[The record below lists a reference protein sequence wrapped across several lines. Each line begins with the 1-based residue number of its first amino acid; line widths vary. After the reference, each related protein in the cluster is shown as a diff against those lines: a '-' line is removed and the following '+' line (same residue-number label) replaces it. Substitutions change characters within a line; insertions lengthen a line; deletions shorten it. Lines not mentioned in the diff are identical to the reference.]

1 MTGPDPR
8 RAMPPVPKKIVVI
21 AGFGWSLVNFRLELL
36 KRMVA
41 NGHDVL
47 ALAPDIDDDTAEAL
61 AERGIRHATFPLERT
76 GTNPL
81 RDLGSL
87 RALIGILRRE
97 RPDVILP
104 YTMKPIVYGCL
115 AALFT
120 GLGYAFVDETPSG
133 RRRLIRNITILL
145 HRLALRRV
153 DAAFF
158 YNPSEERDIR
168 RFGLV
173 PARTPLHPVAGSGV
187 DTHRFAA
194 TPPPI
199 APIRFLMIAR
209 LLKSKGVP
217 YLAEAA
223 RHLKARHPEAEVCLL
238 GPFDSNPDAV
248 TRAELEGWV
257 AEGALRYLGETRD
270 VRPHLREASVFVL
283 PTVLREG
290 VPRTILEAMSSGRAV
305 IASDAPGC
313 DTAVIDGETGFVV
326 PRHDA
331 EAVADAMARFCE
343 DPSLAVSMGA
353 AARAR
358 ACEVY
363 DVHKVNRSLLT
374 RMGLEDEGRP
384 PDLDDPQPKARS

>member
-1 MTGPDPR
+1 MSPS
-8 RAMPPVPKKIVVI
+8 PKKIVVI

-41 NGHDVL
+41 NGHEVL

-61 AERGIRHATFPLERT
+61 TNWGIRHGTFPLERT
-76 GTNPL
+76 GTNPF

-87 RALIGILRRE
+87 RALIAILRRE

-115 AALFT
+115 AARIAGVPAQYALFT
-120 GLGYAFVDETPSG
+120 GLGYAFVDEAPTG
-133 RRRLIRNITILL
+133 KRKLVRDITILL

-173 PARTPLHPVAGSGV
+173 PARTPLHPVAGSGI
-187 DTHRFAA
+187 DTDRFSA
-194 TPPPI
+194 TPPPV

-248 TRAELEGWV
+248 TREELEGWV
-257 AEGALRYLGETRD
+257 AEGAIRYLGETRD
-270 VRPHLREASVFVL
+270 VRPHLREATVFVL

-305 IASDAPGC
+305 ITSDAPGC
-313 DTAVIDGETGFVV
+313 DTTVIDGETGFVV

-331 EAVADAMARFCE
+331 QALAEAMARFCD
-343 DPSLAVSMGA
+343 DPSLAVAMGA
-353 AARAR
+353 AARRR

-374 RMGLEDEGRP
+374 RMGLEDEAQPPEGADRP
-384 PDLDDPQPKARS
+384 FR